1 MVPVNIRAR
10 IDRASHGQIQPPLK
24 ASSAIATTA
33 ASAAPTIRDM
43 PRSTTAK
50 ASPASTAR
58 SATSAM
64 SLGVATLLVKKACG
78 SRPPMATAAAAK
90 PSAYQLLRLCTRAMN
105 KAVSSR

>member
-10 IDRASHGQIQPPLK
+10 IDKASQGQIQLLLT

-33 ASAAPTIRDM
+33 ASAAPSSRDV

-50 ASPASTAR
+50 ASPASRTR
-58 SATSAM
+58 SATSAIRC
-64 SLGVATLLVKKACG
+64 GVATLRVKKACG
-78 SRPPMATAAAAK
+78 STPPMATAAAAK